1 MGSLWDH
8 APRLGIVP
16 STRLTLGEACT
27 PLRRA
32 LRLGDRVGVPD
43 LWVKDETATPIG
55 TFKARGMALAV
66 SARADDLPPA
76 FVVASPGNA
85 GIAGAAY
92 AAQLQL
98 PCVVLAAAGSPPAR
112 LHAVNE
118 VGGRVVVVDGDNA
131 VAGELAAACA
141 AQLGWC
147 DLTTSARRDPLH
159 HVGTMTLGWEIATQL
174 PQDDRPLAVFVSV
187 GGGNLAA
194 GVAHGLRESSVPAVL
209 VAAQAAGCAPVVAA
223 LRSGAREPAPWPRA
237 ATSALSI
244 ADTVPLD
251 GAAAIAA
258 VCESGGWGHAA
269 DEQAMLAGARW
280 LSTDEQIDADEAV
293 GAAIDAVAAARDRLA
308 GHRVVVVAGA
318 RRRGE
323 PGAPP
328 MAGDP
333 VAPSVEAVAR
343 AVSAPV

>member
-1 MGSLWDH
+1 MGSVWDH
-8 APRLGIVP
+8 SPLGVAPA
-16 STRLTLGEACT
+16 TRLTLGEADT
-27 PLRRA
+27 PLRPA
-32 LRLGDRVGVPD
+32 PRLGSRLGIED
-43 LWVKDETATPIG
+43 LWVKDETATAVG

-66 SARADDLPPA
+66 SARAAAPPPA

-92 AAQLQL
+92 AALLQR
-98 PCVVLAAAGSPPAR
+98 PCVVLAAAGSPLAR
-112 LHAVNE
+112 LHAVHE
-118 VGGRVVVVDGDNA
+118 AGGRVVVVEGDNA

-159 HVGTMTLGWEIATQL
+159 QLGTVTLGWEIAAQL
-174 PQDDRPLAVFVSV
+174 PRDDRPLAVFVSV

-194 GVAHGLRESSVPAVL
+194 GVAHGLRRAGAVL

-223 LRSGAREPAPWPRA
+223 LRAGDAEPAPWPRA

-258 VCESGGWGHAA
+258 VRESGGWGHAA
-269 DEQAMLAGARW
+269 SEPAMHAAARW
-280 LSTDEQIDADEAV
+280 LAADEDVDADEAV
-293 GAAIDAVAAARDRLA
+293 GAAIDAAAAARDRLV
-308 GHRVVVVAGA
+308 GHRVVVVVGA
-318 RRRGE
+318 RRRGDL
-323 PGAPP
+323 GAQPV
-328 MAGDP
+328 AGDP

-343 AVSAPV
+343 AVSAAV